1 MQNIKTAAAS
11 LAAALFVLT
20 AALFF
25 RLCGRAGL
33 RWEDAP

>member
-11 LAAALFVLT
+11 FAAGLFVLI